1 MIHYHKLD
9 QWELFDLVSD
19 PDEMQSV
26 YGQPDY
32 AGHRQR
38 LTDELKRLRSELDVT
53 SDDPP
58 QLDEAETQTRQRQRI
73 ENRQQ
78 RRQNRRLERQASKAS
93 T

>member
-1 MIHYHKLD
+1 
-9 QWELFDLVSD
+9 
-19 PDEMQSV
+19 MQSV

-53 SDDPP
+53 SNDPP
-58 QLDEAETQTRQRQRI
+58 ELEDDEVKIRARQRI

-78 RRQNRRLERQASKAS
+78 RRQQRRLERQAAKAS